1 MAEGGDLIDFNEDH
15 DNDGEEEEEE
25 VNRTWAF
32 QPGAVSTPRGGWE
45 QYEMQT
51 DMHEQSG
58 LPATSYEETP
68 LLGAQT
74 ETQRSWDSL
83 TRLFPR
89 ASAINLETS
98 FSRTG
103 RLQVKMSGAGKK
115 YYPLFTKDKSSGK
128 ERLNPQLT
136 KEIKDSLGTN
146 AEQIIEEDRNTIR
159 EQRQRL
165 AEAEEQQRQ
174 AEALSAERE
183 KQAQDDMFKL

>member
-1 MAEGGDLIDFNEDH
+1 
-15 DNDGEEEEEE
+15 
-25 VNRTWAF
+25 
-32 QPGAVSTPRGGWE
+32 
-45 QYEMQT
+45 
-51 DMHEQSG
+51 
-58 LPATSYEETP
+58 
-68 LLGAQT
+68 
-74 ETQRSWDSL
+74 
-83 TRLFPR
+83 
-89 ASAINLETS
+89 
-98 FSRTG
+98 
-103 RLQVKMSGAGKK
+103 MSGAGKK
-115 YYPLFTKDKSSGK
+115 YYPLFTKHKSSGK